1 MDFLVP
7 ESEFLPS
14 FAFFVLSWLSMDYM
28 MLTHIGE
35 GELSLLNPLIQM
47 LIFFRYTLT
56 DITRNN
62 VLPTLWYPLTQSS
75 WHLKWTIMPPYTWRK
90 ETSLS
95 LKAKIHKKESEKN
108 RPAKFPPVCY
118 HWIISFSPSI
128 IPLHVHSLL
137 HQTWHKNTR
146 SFSYECSC
154 VT

>member
-75 WHLKWTIMPPYTWRK
+75 
-90 ETSLS
+90 
-95 LKAKIHKKESEKN
+95 
-108 RPAKFPPVCY
+108 
-118 HWIISFSPSI
+118 
-128 IPLHVHSLL
+128 
-137 HQTWHKNTR
+137 
-146 SFSYECSC
+146 
-154 VT
+154 